1 MPAFDSCH
9 PQIVRALE
17 KEGWDISLDQFLIRI
32 DRNHRVYI
40 DIEAHHAESETIM
53 MVEIKCFQ
61 DIESETTDL
70 YTAIGQ
76 YLIYRNLL
84 ERNAIRIPLYLAVP
98 LEAYSG
104 VFSRMAFPMIS
115 QNHVKMIV
123 VDLEHEVINQW
134 LNW

>member
-9 PQIVRALE
+9 LQIVRALE
-17 KEGWDISLDQFLIRI
+17 KEGWSISLDQFLIRI
-32 DRNHRVYI
+32 DRSHRVYI
-40 DIEAHHAESETIM
+40 DIEAHHFDSTSIM
-53 MVEIKCFQ
+53 VVEIKCFQ

-84 ERNAIRIPLYLAVP
+84 ERNAIAIPLYLAIP

-104 VFSRMAFPMIS
+104 VFNRMAFPMIT

-123 VDLEHEVINQW
+123 VDLEREVIDQW